1 MLQEQRTWDV
11 VFSHLAVRNLLG
23 TVLFVRARQVARAW
37 LEAVNKAL
45 PLLASL
51 SFPVHAKAT
60 DVVNVLMWVA
70 GNNLKAVCLEGCL
83 QLSAVDVERILQCL
97 AGGCPAVVEVNLAG
111 CRDEA
116 ILRALATAAKRQFS
130 AISPEDLRAMLLALA
145 AEDAASRC
153 PLERLLLHLTSPR
166 LRVADV
172 GRDFAPGRDALR
184 QAVECAIEDEAAVYD
199 VLVLLILTF
208 CAGEDEET
216 ITFDCNQRIL
226 ADDEENEED
235 EEDYPGKR
243 ALHLAAERGGP
254 LSLLLLLLLAGAE
267 VNAEDVYGKTPL
279 HSAAIAGSEAAC
291 RVLLEHGAEVNAQDQ
306 RGETPAHVA
315 AKGGHGEA
323 LKLVVAAG
331 ADVNGKDKVSASGS
345 VQRMLCCRR
354 GCECVAGETCWGVS
368 VVDAHTSQQ
377 QHSAD
382 EPLLLFITC
391 LSLLVTD
398 RSLLHAL
405 RDQ

>member
-1 MLQEQRTWDV
+1 MLQRTWDV

-83 QLSAVDVERILQCL
+83 QLRAVDVERILQCL

-130 AISPEDLRAMLLALA
+130 AISPEDLRATLLALA
-145 AEDAASRC
+145 QDAMLPAPAQEHAASRC
-153 PLERLLLHLTSPR
+153 PLELMLLHLTSPR

-226 ADDEENEED
+226 ADEEENEED

-306 RGETPAHVA
+306 VMRGR
-315 AKGGHGEA
+315 
-323 LKLVVAAG
+323 G
-331 ADVNGKDKVSASGS
+331 AWESMDV
-345 VQRMLCCRR
+345 R
-354 GCECVAGETCWGVS
+354 
-368 VVDAHTSQQ
+368 
-377 QHSAD
+377 
-382 EPLLLFITC
+382 
-391 LSLLVTD
+391 
-398 RSLLHAL
+398 
-405 RDQ
+405 

>member
-1 MLQEQRTWDV
+1 MLEIAGFGMLQEQRTWDV
-11 VFSHLAVRNLLG
+11 VFSHLAVRDLLG

-51 SFPVHAKAT
+51 SFPVHARAT
-60 DVVNVLMWVA
+60 DVVNVLMSVA

-216 ITFDCNQRIL
+216 ITFDCNQVSLETLWGVCFAETIPSDCNQDLGR
-226 ADDEENEED
+226 
-235 EEDYPGKR
+235 GKR
-243 ALHLAAERGGP
+243 VR
-254 LSLLLLLLLAGAE
+254 
-267 VNAEDVYGKTPL
+267 
-279 HSAAIAGSEAAC
+279 
-291 RVLLEHGAEVNAQDQ
+291 
-306 RGETPAHVA
+306 
-315 AKGGHGEA
+315 
-323 LKLVVAAG
+323 
-331 ADVNGKDKVSASGS
+331 SASRQS
-345 VQRMLCCRR
+345 NPV
-354 GCECVAGETCWGVS
+354 
-368 VVDAHTSQQ
+368 
-377 QHSAD
+377 
-382 EPLLLFITC
+382 
-391 LSLLVTD
+391 
-398 RSLLHAL
+398 
-405 RDQ
+405 

>member
-1 MLQEQRTWDV
+1 MLALQDAERTSNVTSAACHLVHRAEETMSSGKEVMLEIEGSGVLQEQRMWDV
-11 VFSHLAVRNLLG
+11 VFSHLAARNLLRGG

-51 SFPVHAKAT
+51 SFPVHARAT
-60 DVVNVLMWVA
+60 DVVNVLMSVA

-226 ADDEENEED
+226 ADEEENEED
-235 EEDYPGKR
+235 RRIILG
-243 ALHLAAERGGP
+243 
-254 LSLLLLLLLAGAE
+254 
-267 VNAEDVYGKTPL
+267 
-279 HSAAIAGSEAAC
+279 
-291 RVLLEHGAEVNAQDQ
+291 RVPCIWRLKE
-306 RGETPAHVA
+306 
-315 AKGGHGEA
+315 EA
-323 LKLVVAAG
+323 LF
-331 ADVNGKDKVSASGS
+331 
-345 VQRMLCCRR
+345 RFC
-354 GCECVAGETCWGVS
+354 TCS
-368 VVDAHTSQQ
+368 YSPAQK
-377 QHSAD
+377 
-382 EPLLLFITC
+382 
-391 LSLLVTD
+391 
-398 RSLLHAL
+398 
-405 RDQ
+405 

>member
-1 MLQEQRTWDV
+1 MSSGKEEMLEIAGSGMLQEQRTWDV

-60 DVVNVLMWVA
+60 DVVNVLMSVA

-216 ITFDCNQRIL
+216 ITFDCNQV
-226 ADDEENEED
+226 
-235 EEDYPGKR
+235 
-243 ALHLAAERGGP
+243 
-254 LSLLLLLLLAGAE
+254 SL
-267 VNAEDVYGKTPL
+267 
-279 HSAAIAGSEAAC
+279 
-291 RVLLEHGAEVNAQDQ
+291 
-306 RGETPAHVA
+306 ET
-315 AKGGHGEA
+315 
-323 LKLVVAAG
+323 L
-331 ADVNGKDKVSASGS
+331 
-345 VQRMLCCRR
+345 
-354 GCECVAGETCWGVS
+354 WGVCGVFVTRRPS
-368 VVDAHTSQQ
+368 PRTAIRTWATG
-377 QHSAD
+377 SAY
-382 EPLLLFITC
+382 EAPHVNLIQSNLI
-391 LSLLVTD
+391 
-398 RSLLHAL
+398 
-405 RDQ
+405 